1 MKNLASTPTHSG
13 LTLKVLLVYLSWY
26 LVSEEN
32 TCELISTVIPRTNGI
47 IRFTCTQP
55 VYLPSTCTVMI
66 ANQQFTSSSIQIN
79 GNSFAFLPVIDSLT
93 VNTEYPI
100 TFTQCNINTQAAITI
115 STGIS
120 NSLLFLV

>member
-1 MKNLASTPTHSG
+1 MKNLVSTLIHSG
-13 LTLKVLLVYLSWY
+13 LILKVFLVYLSSS

-32 TCELISTVIPRTNGI
+32 TCELVSTVIPRANGI

-79 GNSFAFLPVIDSLT
+79 GNSFAFLPVVDSLT
-93 VNTEYPI
+93 VNTDYPL

-120 NSLLFLV
+120 DYFIF